1 MTDQMTNEKPTP
13 APAPDAHPESRQGLL
28 LPIAIPIGAF
38 VIIAL
43 VLFGFSRVLLSVS
56 AHAATAVALTVA
68 IAIMVTA
75 TVVASRERL
84 SNGALFSM
92 IGAVAGVAMLA
103 GGLAIVAI
111 GTGKEAGGGA
121 QVVALAAPKGAAAT
135 GFQPTTL
142 SVAANQPIEL
152 DFSNQDPGIQHNV
165 VIFDVDPAKNPD
177 AKPLFS
183 GSLVTGPSETP
194 YAVPALPPGTFF
206 FHCAVH
212 PTTMIGTIQSA
223 QGGGGGGGLTVTA
236 KSLAFDTKEI
246 DLPAGQPTT
255 ITFDNQDAGVLHNI
269 AIYTDASASKALF
282 QGEQFPGVDSREYA
296 IPALDPGT
304 YYFRCD
310 VHNTMNGNVVVGAP
324 GGGSG
329 PGSGTPS
336 GATGTSPSG

>member
-1 MTDQMTNEKPTP
+1 
-13 APAPDAHPESRQGLL
+13 LL

-38 VIIAL
+38 VIIGL

-68 IAIMVTA
+68 IAIMVVA
-75 TVVASRERL
+75 TIVASRERL

-92 IGAVAGVAMLA
+92 VGAVAGVAMLA
-103 GGLAIVAI
+103 GGIAIVAI
-111 GTGKEAGGGA
+111 GTGEKAGGGA
-121 QVVALAAPKGAAAT
+121 QVVALTAPKGAAAT
-135 GFQPTTL
+135 GFEPTTL

-165 VIFDVDPAKNPD
+165 VIFSVDPASNPD
-177 AKPLFS
+177 AQPLFS
-183 GSLVTGPSETP
+183 GALVSGPSETP
-194 YAVPALPPGTFF
+194 YAVPSLAPGTFF

-212 PTTMIGTIQSA
+212 PTTMLGTIKSA
-223 QGGGGGGGLTVTA
+223 EGGGGGGLTVAA

-246 DLPAGQPTT
+246 DIPAGQPTT

-269 AIYTDASASKALF
+269 AIYNDASASKILF
-282 QGEQFPGVDSREYA
+282 QGEQFPGVDSREYQ

-310 VHNTMNGNVVVGAP
+310 VHNTMNGSVVVGVP

-336 GATGTSPSG
+336 GTAGASPSG